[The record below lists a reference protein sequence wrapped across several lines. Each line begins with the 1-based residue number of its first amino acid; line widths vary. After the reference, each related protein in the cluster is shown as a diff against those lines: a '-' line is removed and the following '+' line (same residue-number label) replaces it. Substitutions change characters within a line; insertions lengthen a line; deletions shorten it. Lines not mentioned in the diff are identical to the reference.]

1 MSYQNLDSEIML
13 ALAIWL
19 LAMLI
24 FVVMLLVVFVK
35 FLYEHRTT
43 SEQSLKDE
51 LEMMREPVLQS
62 KENIPT
68 KEKELNSPA

>member
-1 MSYQNLDSEIML
+1 ML

-35 FLYEHRTT
+35 FLYEHRTAR
-43 SEQSLKDE
+43 EASLKDE
-51 LEMMREPVLQS
+51 LEMMGEPVLQS